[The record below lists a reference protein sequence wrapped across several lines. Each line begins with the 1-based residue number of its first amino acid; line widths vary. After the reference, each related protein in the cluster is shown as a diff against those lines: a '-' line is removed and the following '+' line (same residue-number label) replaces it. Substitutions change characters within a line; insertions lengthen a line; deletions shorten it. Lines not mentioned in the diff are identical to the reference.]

1 MKVVFSER
9 AYVSVLAETAEKI
22 RTETGGVFL
31 GYIDGDCWYI
41 VEAVDPG
48 PKSVFQVAFFE
59 YDQSYLNHLV
69 NKLARLYE
77 TPPGL
82 IGLWHRHPGSFDS
95 FSGTDDGTNTRY
107 ARMRKEGAVSMLVNI
122 DPAFRMT
129 VYHVTLPLRYR
140 KVEYEVGDRFIPEKY
155 RALAP
160 AERLLNY
167 IDGYACGGARRKK
180 FPEEPLFAEVLCI
193 LRRTSL
199 NVEDYIRGDMLRRE
213 RAELFVE
220 ELLGKLEDDLE
231 YFSGAGAE
239 AEISLD
245 EYCLHL
251 CVRGRESYD
260 LSFYRIQYRDE
271 LYFIFRFDGCSFV
284 YTGGLFTL
292 LMADAKTAAKNGGAV
307 DKELVECSLSKLEKN

>member
-31 GYIDGDCWYI
+31 GYVDGDCWYI

-48 PKSVFQVAFFE
+48 PRSVFRVAFFE
-59 YDQSYLNHLV
+59 YDQAYLNHLV

-77 TPPGL
+77 TPPRL

-95 FSGTDDGTNTRY
+95 FSGTDDVTNTRY
-107 ARMRKEGAVSMLVNI
+107 ARMRNEGAISMLVNI
-122 DPAFRMT
+122 DPDFRMT

-140 KVEYEVGDRFIPEKY
+140 RVEYEVGDGHIPEKY
-155 RALAP
+155 RALVSS
-160 AERLLNY
+160 ERLLDR
-167 IDGYACGGARRKK
+167 IDGYTSGGSRRKK
-180 FPEEPLFAEVLCI
+180 FAEESLFSEVLSV

-199 NVEDYIRGDMLRRE
+199 NAGDRVRGDMLCRD
-213 RAELFVE
+213 RADTFVE
-220 ELLGKLEDDLE
+220 DLLGMMESDLE

-251 CVRGRESYD
+251 CVHGRDSYD
-260 LSFYRIQYRDE
+260 LSFYRIRHGDE
-271 LYFIFRFDGCSFV
+271 SDFIFRYDGCSCV
-284 YTGGLFTL
+284 YKGGLFVS
-292 LMADAKTAAKNGGAV
+292 LMADAKTAVKDGGTV
-307 DKELVECSLSKLEKN
+307 DKELIECSLSKSGKN